1 MGEGVQRWVRGCR
14 DGWGGAETG
23 EETQGWVRGHVYILS
38 LQKYIFYC
46 KQFIL
51 KLKLNHSVSGLAK
64 SGSTNQLN
72 SPNTS
77 VDIYIYCMTA
87 LSACPPSCKAVCDV
101 GISCTNRSGC
111 RIKMPLSPLEI
122 QICDDPPWKI
132 LE

>member
-14 DGWGGAETG
+14 DGWGGEETG

-46 KQFIL
+46 KQFVL

-72 SPNTS
+72 FPNTS
-77 VDIYIYCMTA
+77 VDIYILHDGPVCLPA
-87 LSACPPSCKAVCDV
+87 LLYVTLAFPAPIGVAAKLNS
-101 GISCTNRSGC
+101 T
-111 RIKMPLSPLEI
+111 
-122 QICDDPPWKI
+122 
-132 LE
+132 